1 MPRHEAK
8 SRRIKYRGTPSAE
21 PRKPGTTPEGY
32 PLDNGEAAT
41 SGPKSRISG
50 GGGERDD
57 HHSHDPKL
65 KS

>member
-1 MPRHEAK
+1 MPQREPKTHAVK
-8 SRRIKYRGTPSAE
+8 DRTTPSSE

-32 PLDNGEAAT
+32 PVKGGEAAT
-41 SGPKSRISG
+41 SGPKSRVSG